1 MISLWPEGIEAKRV
15 NSPVAILRAQ
25 AAILAEKT
33 KNIVKATVEE
43 RHRATPDSFEIDF
56 IIVGPALGNY
66 RYKLFTMI
74 HDISLYPVRLELD
87 EAVQTEI
94 ARKYAFEF
102 AFDKVAEAIVA
113 TYAKTEQE
121 FLDVL
126 KATFGTTKA
135 VNVITAIL
143 SQTDPN
149 WRPEEEIPVQQ
160 LEAHH
165 TTQIG
170 TANMDEI

>member
-1 MISLWPEGIEAKRV
+1 MINLWPEGIEARRV

-33 KNIVKATVEE
+33 KNNVKATVEE
-43 RHRATPDSFEIDF
+43 RRRIKSDSFEFDF
-56 IIVGPALGNY
+56 IIDGPALGNY
-66 RYKLFTMI
+66 RYRLFTMI

-94 ARKYAFEF
+94 AHKYAFDF
-102 AFDKVAEAIVA
+102 AFDNIGEAIVA

-126 KATFGTTKA
+126 RATFSTTKA

-143 SQTDPN
+143 SQSDPD
-149 WRPEEEIPVQQ
+149 WKPEEEIPVQQ
-160 LEAHH
+160 LEAPH
-165 TTQIG
+165 TTQTG
-170 TANMDEI
+170 SANRDET